1 MLNRTYA
8 MPIEE
13 RDGGWR
19 FRVMIDGRIF
29 EFGPY
34 SSIDSALAVRRMV
47 VANPDTRKTNGGRLS
62 AAYEGWRPPNP

>member
-1 MLNRTYA
+1 MMMKNTPYA

-19 FRVMIDGRIF
+19 FRVMIDGRNF

-34 SSIDSALAVRRMV
+34 SSIDSALAIRKMV
-47 VANPDTRKTNGGRLS
+47 VANPDTRKEMGGRIV
-62 AAYEGWRPPNP
+62 AAY